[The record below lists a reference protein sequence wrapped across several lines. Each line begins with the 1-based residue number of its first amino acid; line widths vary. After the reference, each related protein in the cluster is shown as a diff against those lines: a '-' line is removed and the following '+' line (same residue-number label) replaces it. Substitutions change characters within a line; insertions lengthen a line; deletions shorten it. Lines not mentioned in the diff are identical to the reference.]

1 MYSLVKCEFLS
12 LSFVNRKSVYFSPVS
27 LYKVCCQSGKHF
39 QHRQQGLVCHLSVE
53 IFPKNK
59 WLDYAHKMD
68 RKKTTKKGFLIY
80 DITPWTSL
88 ESCGRVNCPLHSE
101 FTADM
106 DFKWGASKPRV
117 ETSMFEPSVWNPQFL
132 WADECLWPLF
142 FLASLLLETDCI
154 WGLKWKIGFVKIFVK
169 QSLRFKTKCIKNMLN
184 FWLLFYVA
192 SFDSM

>member
-1 MYSLVKCEFLS
+1 MVVVCQSKYVNRMSVSFFHSSVNVVLSIMYSLVKCEFVS
-12 LSFVNRKSVYFSPVS
+12 LSFVNCKSVYFSPVS

-39 QHRQQGLVCHLSVE
+39 QHRQQGLVCQLSVE

-88 ESCGRVNCPLHSE
+88 ESCGQVNCPLHSE

-117 ETSMFEPSVWNPQFL
+117 
-132 WADECLWPLF
+132 AD
-142 FLASLLLETDCI
+142 
-154 WGLKWKIGFVKIFVK
+154 
-169 QSLRFKTKCIKNMLN
+169 LN
-184 FWLLFYVA
+184 V
-192 SFDSM
+192 